1 MPASQPMQTP
11 VLENLSSSH
20 NVQVLEPH
28 RLYGISKSVGNDNLS
43 TYRDKAALESISKKT
58 VFKTNE
64 RYQSSSNYI
73 HERFFFFNTHLGIIT
88 LLTSLNATPGM

>member
-43 TYRDKAALESISKKT
+43 TYRDKAALESKSLKQMKG
-58 VFKTNE
+58 TN
-64 RYQSSSNYI
+64 QAVTI
-73 HERFFFFNTHLGIIT
+73 FMKDFFFFNTHLGIIT